1 MSEGHQHRKDLI
13 MINISMT
20 VNLTFTDWNDAKA
33 LMEYLDKREDI
44 KDSVDIILAADY
56 RTAGITDVRQ
66 ID

>member
-1 MSEGHQHRKDLI
+1 

-20 VNLTFTDWNDAKA
+20 VNLTFTDWDDAKA
-33 LMEYLDKREDI
+33 LMEYLNKREDI

>member
-1 MSEGHQHRKDLI
+1 

-20 VNLTFTDWNDAKA
+20 VNLTFTDWDDAKA
-33 LMEYLDKREDI
+33 LMEYLDKQEDI

>member
-1 MSEGHQHRKDLI
+1 

-20 VNLTFTDWNDAKA
+20 VNLTFTDWDDAKA